1 MKKSSITETKN
12 QLSALIDRVKHGETV
27 LIVDRG
33 RPVARLEPALGGD
46 SEDPEGRIARL
57 ERAAVIRRARMPIPK
72 DVLARKPPRARRGA
86 SISQAL
92 LDERM
97 DGR

>member
-1 MKKSSITETKN
+1 MKRASITETKN
-12 QLSALIDRVKHGETV
+12 HLSALVDRVKHGETV

-33 RPVARLEPALGGD
+33 RPVARLESVVGEASG
-46 SEDPEGRIARL
+46 DPEGRIARL
-57 ERAAVIRRARMPIPK
+57 ERGGVVKRARMPIPK

-92 LDERM
+92 LEERR